1 MPKKRQE
8 KQNSLIKRGIRL
20 MEKPADLLEAF
31 SPLLLENHIRMLT
44 IANCIIVEN
53 KDEKTTFSITEDD
66 FKKMT
71 DNELQS
77 PLIGINLQYD
87 EKTQKLSANIEQ
99 SLYDAYANKLM
110 REVALLYKENYFHR
124 YDKFIRCEK

>member
-44 IANCIIVEN
+44 IANCIIAEN

-124 YDKFIRCEK
+124 YDKFISCEK

>member
-1 MPKKRQE
+1 
-8 KQNSLIKRGIRL
+8 

-44 IANCIIVEN
+44 IANCIIAEN
-53 KDEKTTFSITEDD
+53 KDEKTSFSITKDD
-66 FKKMT
+66 FKKMME
-71 DNELQS
+71 NEPQS

-87 EKTQKLSANIEQ
+87 EKTQKLSTGIEQ

>member
-1 MPKKRQE
+1 
-8 KQNSLIKRGIRL
+8 

-31 SPLLLENHIRMLT
+31 SPLLVENHIRMLT
-44 IANCIIVEN
+44 IANCIIAEN
-53 KDEKTTFSITEDD
+53 KDEKTIFSITNDD
-66 FKKMT
+66 YKKMT
-71 DNELQS
+71 EYAQQS

-87 EKTQKLSANIEQ
+87 EKTQKLSTNIEQ
-99 SLYDAYANKLM
+99 SIYDAYANKLM

>member
-1 MPKKRQE
+1 MQIAKGEIQ
-8 KQNSLIKRGIRL
+8 
-20 MEKPADLLEAF
+20 MEKPADLLEVF

-44 IANCIIVEN
+44 IANCIIAEN
-53 KDEKTTFSITEDD
+53 KDEKTTFSITNDD
-66 FKKMT
+66 YKKMT
-71 DNELQS
+71 EYAQQS

-99 SLYDAYANKLM
+99 SIYDAYANKLM

>member
-1 MPKKRQE
+1 
-8 KQNSLIKRGIRL
+8 

-44 IANCIIVEN
+44 IANCIIAEN
-53 KDEKTTFSITEDD
+53 KDEKTTFSIAEDD

>member
-1 MPKKRQE
+1 
-8 KQNSLIKRGIRL
+8 

-31 SPLLLENHIRMLT
+31 SPLLVENHIRMLT
-44 IANCIIVEN
+44 IANCIIAEN
-53 KDEKTTFSITEDD
+53 KDEKTTFSITNDD

-71 DNELQS
+71 EYAQQS

-99 SLYDAYANKLM
+99 SLYDTYANKLM

-124 YDKFIRCEK
+124 YDTFIRCEK